1 MKKLLTIVTV
11 FTAMIGAVVTYH
23 SLGISVFE
31 AMSVIAFI
39 ASGALLAEK
48 LF

>member
-1 MKKLLTIVTV
+1 MKKILTTVMV
-11 FTAMIGAVVTYH
+11 FTAMIGAVIVYH

-31 AMSVIAFI
+31 AMSAIAFI